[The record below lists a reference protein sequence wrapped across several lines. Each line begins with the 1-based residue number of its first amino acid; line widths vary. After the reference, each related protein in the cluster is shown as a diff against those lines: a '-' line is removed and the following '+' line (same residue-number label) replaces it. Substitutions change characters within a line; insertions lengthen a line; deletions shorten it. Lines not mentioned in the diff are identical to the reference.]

1 MRALAKACRNPL
13 GSGGGPDRNIVR
25 LFIGNLPYAATEADL
40 RNHLSA
46 VGEPASVY
54 LPVDR
59 ETGRPRGFAFVEYTD
74 RNLAEEAI
82 RRLNGQPFM
91 GRAIAVSEAR
101 ARDASGPPPPRMP
114 RPSFEPGGPPAAPGT
129 LRGERPGRTF
139 GPDAPKRRPG
149 SGPPRKDQKPKG
161 PIPTK
166 THGRVYDV
174 DSFGEDTTEEI
185 PDFENFATSLPED
198 AKKTDDEET

>member
-1 MRALAKACRNPL
+1 
-13 GSGGGPDRNIVR
+13 VR

-40 RNHLSA
+40 RTHLST
-46 VGEPASVY
+46 VGEPTSVY

-59 ETGRPRGFAFVEYTD
+59 ETGRPRGFAFVEFAD
-74 RNLAEEAI
+74 RTLAEEAI
-82 RRLNGQPFM
+82 RTLNGQPFM

-114 RPSFEPGGPPAAPGT
+114 RPSFDSGGPPSAPGAP
-129 LRGERPGRTF
+129 RGERPGRTF
-139 GPDAPKRRPG
+139 GPDAPKRRAG
-149 SGPPRKDQKPKG
+149 SGGPPRKDQKPKG

-174 DSFGEDTTEEI
+174 DSFGEDVAEEV

-198 AKKTDDEET
+198 AKKTEDDET